1 MTTYRIKDW
10 HDTFENHDSRKI
22 KGALKWV
29 QFPCRQDST
38 AFVKLSRTTQGT
50 AAIGVFGVLVQLA
63 ARCPERGLLEDDKG
77 PWTPERYADRFGLHD
92 DSDSPEAQQ
101 YLAFAKDSW
110 ARLVRCGWLVSE
122 EEKRE
127 MPGDAGRC
135 REMPGD
141 MPDTN
146 KQTNIQDQQ
155 QQQSENG
162 VVVVENSL
170 LRKALAD
177 VGIVGKTLD
186 ELAKT
191 AIEPSTV
198 RAEASKITTN
208 KGGTGALVNRLRV
221 LAANPATPRP
231 VTAPRPRET
240 APAPPVDPEAE
251 KRRLRARLETA
262 SGAARRMIESELVK
276 LEGQGAA

>member
-10 HDTFENHDSRKI
+10 HETFENHDSRKI

-38 AFVKLSRTTQGT
+38 AFVKLSRTVPGT
-50 AAIGVFGVLVQLA
+50 GAIGMFGVLVQLA
-63 ARCPERGLLEDDKG
+63 ARCPERGVLADDKG

-127 MPGDAGRC
+127 MPGDAGRS

-141 MPDTN
+141 LPDTN
-146 KQTNIQDQQ
+146 KQTNKQDQQ
-155 QQQSENG
+155 QQQSENPV

-191 AIEPSTV
+191 AIAPSAV
-198 RAEASKITTN
+198 RAEASKIAAN
-208 KGGTGALVNRLRV
+208 KGGTGALVNRLRE
-221 LAANPATPRP
+221 LAANPAQPRP
-231 VTAPRPRET
+231 VTAPRPREV
-240 APAPPVDPEAE
+240 APETPVDPEAE
-251 KRRLRARLETA
+251 KQALRARLETTQGTTA
-262 SGAARRMIESELVK
+262 RRIIEKRLAELEGAA
-276 LEGQGAA
+276 

>member
-10 HDTFENHDSRKI
+10 HETFENHDSRKI

-92 DSDSPEAQQ
+92 DSTSPEAIE
-101 YLAFAKDSW
+101 YLAFTKDSW
-110 ARLVRCGWLVSE
+110 ARLIRCGWLVVAE
-122 EEKRE
+122 QKT
-127 MPGDAGRC
+127 GDAGRC

-141 MPDTN
+141 IPDTN
-146 KQTNIQDQQ
+146 KQTNKQDQQ
-155 QQQSENG
+155 QQQSEDRV
-162 VVVVENSL
+162 VVVVENPL
-170 LRKALAD
+170 LRKALTDA
-177 VGIVGKTLD
+177 GIVGKTLD

-191 AIEPSTV
+191 AIQPSTV
-198 RAEASKITTN
+198 RAEASKIATN
-208 KGGTGALVNRLRV
+208 KGGTGALVNRLREI
-221 LAANPATPRP
+221 AANPAQPKP
-231 VTAPRPRET
+231 VTAPRPHES
-240 APAPPVDPEAE
+240 APAPPVDPEAD
-251 KRRLRARLETA
+251 KQRLRARLETA
-262 SGAARRMIESELVK
+262 SGAARRMIESELSK
-276 LEGQGAA
+276 MEGAA